1 MVENL
6 LTVEQYA
13 NRTQMHPESV
23 RRQIREGRLRA
34 INKGRSYRIP
44 ESVLMESVVKAPD
57 WTNAATRMATVYADS
72 IASGGVLTACSTEGG
87 DYAPT
92 TAEDDAE

>member
-1 MVENL
+1 MENL

-13 NRTQMHPESV
+13 TRAQMHPESV

-44 ESVLMESVVKAPD
+44 ESVLMESIVKAPD
-57 WTNAATRMATVYADS
+57 WTGAANRMATVYADS
-72 IASGGVLTACSTEGG
+72 IAQGGELTASSTEGG

-92 TAEDDAE
+92 TQEGAA